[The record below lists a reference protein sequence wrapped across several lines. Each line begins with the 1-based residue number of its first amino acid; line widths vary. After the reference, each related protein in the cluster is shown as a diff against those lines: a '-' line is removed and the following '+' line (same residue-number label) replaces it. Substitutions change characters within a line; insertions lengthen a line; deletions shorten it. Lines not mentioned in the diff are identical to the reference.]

1 MAGGAAQSITIA
13 DLSNVIHFVIDAA
26 SKASAESQ
34 MKKMQQEASKTIRF
48 PSSRRWIPM
57 PPIRLS

>member
-34 MKKMQQEASKTIRF
+34 MKKMQQEASKIRF